1 MGSEVKGQRSRK
13 KELRGF
19 MPLISANFHVE
30 IQTQPT
36 PLKSVFLEM
45 VILQELD
52 TQCLLG

>member
-30 IQTQPT
+30 IQAQPT